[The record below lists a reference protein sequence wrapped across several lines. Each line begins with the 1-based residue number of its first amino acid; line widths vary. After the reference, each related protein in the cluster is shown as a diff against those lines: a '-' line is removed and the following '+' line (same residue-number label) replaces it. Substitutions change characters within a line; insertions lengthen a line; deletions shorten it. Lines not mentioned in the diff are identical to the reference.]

1 MGKGALNRS
10 SATPR
15 GAPLR
20 NPTRFVRAVEATYGS
35 GNQSS
40 YPKAVRVAMPAGI
53 VPLLER
59 AETEEMY
66 EYAAALPSEP
76 THVIALSHLLHTGR
90 KDLAEG
96 HRPFRSLP
104 TRLVRLAVEHTDLYA
119 RHTVMM
125 ARPSAGAAFPAI
137 ARRFDAVV
145 EWSCTGTLDHGTPLT
160 AHVSAPNRKTPTAHG
175 FAVPHPRGKALAPA
189 GTGGHGSADVRGG
202 TRHVL
207 REAM

>member
-1 MGKGALNRS
+1 M
-10 SATPR
+10 
-15 GAPLR
+15 
-20 NPTRFVRAVEATYGS
+20 
-35 GNQSS
+35 
-40 YPKAVRVAMPAGI
+40 AMPAGI

-90 KDLAEG
+90 KVLAEG

-104 TRLVRLAVEHTDLYA
+104 TRLVRLAVEHTDPDA
-119 RHTVMM
+119 RHTVM
-125 ARPSAGAAFPAI
+125 ATPRAGAAFPAI

-145 EWSCTGTLDHGTPLT
+145 EWSCTSTLDHGTPVT